1 MLSAMSTKNTQ
12 CSCSL
17 DPCFKYFMLSL
28 RFQTVF
34 DHKIWLLKTDSF
46 LKQNLT
52 AKFPRKKGLKT
63 IVVKYQAGFPVEKT
77 LATLCWPS
85 QSTYDQTLFKIGTEA
100 NLFWKQ
106 AAQSRFSQEV

>member
-1 MLSAMSTKNTQ
+1 M
-12 CSCSL
+12 
-17 DPCFKYFMLSL
+17 
-28 RFQTVF
+28 
-34 DHKIWLLKTDSF
+34 
-46 LKQNLT
+46 
-52 AKFPRKKGLKT
+52 